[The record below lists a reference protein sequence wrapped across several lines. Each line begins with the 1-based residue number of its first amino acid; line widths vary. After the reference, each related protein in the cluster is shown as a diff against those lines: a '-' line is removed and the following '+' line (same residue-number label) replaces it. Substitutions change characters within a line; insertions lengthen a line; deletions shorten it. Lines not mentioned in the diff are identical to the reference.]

1 MLFYNILWTENYYIR
16 LHSIG
21 FYGFYFTKL
30 AYYIAI
36 WELFFKDLICCLKIV
51 LFLLYAQNIFEEII
65 SVCFV
70 TQLHVGKKRAIFDR
84 LVFTDDSN
92 NFQL

>member
-16 LHSIG
+16 LHSIS

-30 AYYIAI
+30 AYHIAI
-36 WELFFKDLICCLKIV
+36 WELFFKDLICSLKIV

-65 SVCFV
+65 SVQMFIESV
-70 TQLHVGKKRAIFDR
+70 SEYTLGQ
-84 LVFTDDSN
+84 
-92 NFQL
+92 